1 MKKLLLHACC
11 APCLSSVIERI
22 KTETDYDVVV
32 YFSNSNILPQAEY
45 EKRKDALCD
54 FMRKVHPNTLV
65 VYDEYVPQ
73 EFFEAIKGRESLGE
87 GSIRCDSCIAYRLT
101 KTVKYA
107 KENGFDLF
115 ATTLSVSPHKNAQKI
130 NEIGNALAK
139 EFGVD
144 YLESDFKKRDGYLRS
159 IKLSKEYNIY
169 RYYTMQNTINIKI

>member
-11 APCLSSVIERI
+11 APCLSSVIERL
-22 KTETDYDVVV
+22 KSETDYEIVV
-32 YFSNSNILPQAEY
+32 YFSNSNILSMAEY
-45 EKRKDALCD
+45 DKRKEALSD
-54 FMRKVHPNTLV
+54 FIKKVHPDTMV
-65 VYDEYVPQ
+65 VYDKYIPQ
-73 EFFEAIKGRESLGE
+73 EFFDAIKGRESLGE

-101 KTVKYA
+101 KTAKYA

-130 NEIGNALAK
+130 NEIGSALSR

-144 YLESDFKKRDGYLRS
+144 YLESDFKKRDGFLRS

-169 RYYTMQNTINIKI
+169 RQVYCGCNNLLNI